1 MSSPR
6 QISRGRIWMITR
18 RCTQRQFILRPDDE
32 TNNSFAYCLA
42 EAAERFQIDVV
53 LPSVMS
59 NHHHTIVYDAYGH
72 IVDFIQHLHRHVAKS
87 QNALRGRSENMWSSE
102 ELSLVEL
109 VDPGDV
115 IAKLIYAATNPV
127 KDGLVESVRHWP
139 GFNGLSALL
148 NQRPIETRRP
158 KHFFRAD
165 GSMPERVTLNL
176 VLPAALGDP
185 EVVRRLLREA
195 VAAVEEQMAAERA
208 LKGIRVMGRR
218 AVLRQS
224 WRSSPGTP
232 EPRRRLRP
240 RFAAR
245 DTATRVA
252 IARRYRAFLNDYRK
266 ARALWLAGTTAL
278 FPSGTYW
285 LHRFAGV
292 PVAQPS

>member
-115 IAKLIYAATNPV
+115 IAKLI
-127 KDGLVESVRHWP
+127 
-139 GFNGLSALL
+139 
-148 NQRPIETRRP
+148 
-158 KHFFRAD
+158 
-165 GSMPERVTLNL
+165 
-176 VLPAALGDP
+176 
-185 EVVRRLLREA
+185 
-195 VAAVEEQMAAERA
+195 
-208 LKGIRVMGRR
+208 
-218 AVLRQS
+218 
-224 WRSSPGTP
+224 
-232 EPRRRLRP
+232 
-240 RFAAR
+240 
-245 DTATRVA
+245 
-252 IARRYRAFLNDYRK
+252 
-266 ARALWLAGTTAL
+266 
-278 FPSGTYW
+278 
-285 LHRFAGV
+285 
-292 PVAQPS
+292 